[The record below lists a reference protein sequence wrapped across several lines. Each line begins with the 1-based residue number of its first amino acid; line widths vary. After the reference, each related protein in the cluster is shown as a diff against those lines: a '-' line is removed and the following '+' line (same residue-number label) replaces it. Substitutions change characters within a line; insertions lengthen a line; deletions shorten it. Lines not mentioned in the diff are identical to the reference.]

1 MESLS
6 REKTRILIVAILEF
20 ALGICTLL
28 LSIFF
33 FQIADLFTIAL
44 AEAGLSY
51 YDQSAIDFLKG
62 LRMITFIASFF
73 ILFHSFKRI
82 ADNLMKYYV
91 QTAKIS
97 DAMQAKTLV
106 VQATRFCPNCQ
117 QSIHE
122 AKAKFCPHC
131 S

>member
-62 LRMITFIASFF
+62 LRMTTFIASFF

-97 DAMQAKTLV
+97 DAMQAKTHV
-106 VQATRFCPNCQ
+106 R
-117 QSIHE
+117 
-122 AKAKFCPHC
+122 
-131 S
+131 